1 MDKKLLDIL
10 VCPVTGAAL
19 SPLTPEQRD
28 ALNAR
33 VEAGRLKYVDGSQV
47 TEPLHDGLITV
58 DGHTVYRIDDDI
70 PVLLPERGI
79 AFEEEE
85 TGTAG

>member
-10 VCPVTGAAL
+10 ICPVTGAAL
-19 SPLTPEQRD
+19 TPLGAEQRD
-28 ALNAR
+28 ALNER
-33 VEAGRLKYVDGSQV
+33 VREQALRYVDGSLV
-47 TEPLHDGLITV
+47 EAPLEEALITS

-79 AFEEEE
+79 PFEDVSDH
-85 TGTAG
+85 AA